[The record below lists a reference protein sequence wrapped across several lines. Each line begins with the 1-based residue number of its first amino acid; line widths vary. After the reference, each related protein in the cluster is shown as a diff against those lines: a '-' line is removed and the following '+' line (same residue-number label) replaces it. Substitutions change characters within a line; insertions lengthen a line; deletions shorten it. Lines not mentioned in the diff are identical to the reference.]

1 LGQKGSALV
10 QVERKKNE
18 LKRSN
23 LPNAEREIQ
32 HILNAFPF
40 SVFLVDSAHKI
51 LAVNDAVVRGFG
63 ITPEQLIGAYCPA
76 AVHGCSEPI
85 PECPLTEAFEKGK
98 AVEREVF
105 DAKSARWMNSAVY
118 PTALATRDG
127 GPVFLHFVRDITE
140 LKNTADA
147 LARSLEHNRA
157 LCDLLQNLQ
166 YCQSSTQILEIVIDQ
181 ILHLSWLGMAAIAV
195 GFLVKEK
202 RLEMVVRRNVT
213 SGQLECCERLAPG
226 ECLCGKVAET
236 GRSIVCSSTDT
247 KHNIRYEGMGDHQHV
262 VLPLSHE
269 GRVLGVLN
277 FYLNSGDK
285 MDSFRLGFLEAAA
298 AAAAAALAGQLAREE
313 TKRTRERCLAQVI
326 SSQEDERK
334 NVAHDLHEQLGQS
347 LSALLMKV
355 QSHRSGNEPS
365 KQDLNDC
372 ETRIRDLI
380 NQVREMARQ
389 LRPTIL
395 DDFGLEFALARHTGD
410 LSERTSLAIDY
421 QYVSSPGRQG
431 RLPAPI
437 EVCLYRVA
445 MEALNNVILH
455 ADATRVSVIV
465 VWQQEKV
472 VLLVEDNGRGFDYSA
487 IREDIERCNGLVG
500 MEERVVLLGGVFKI
514 ESVPQKGTTVSA
526 EIPMEIPR

>member
-10 QVERKKNE
+10 QVEREKGE
-18 LKRSN
+18 LKRSY

-51 LAVNDAVVRGFG
+51 LAVNDAVVREFG
-63 ITPEQLIGAYCPA
+63 ISPEQLIGAYCPA

-85 PECPLTEAFEKGK
+85 LECPLSESFKKGK

-105 DAKSARWMNSAVY
+105 DAKSARWINSAVY
-118 PTALATRDG
+118 PTALVTGDG
-127 GPVFLHFVRDITE
+127 DPVYLHFIRDITE
-140 LKNTADA
+140 LKNTAGE
-147 LARSLEHNRA
+147 LSRSLEHHRA
-157 LCDLLQNLQ
+157 LCDLLQTLQ
-166 YCQSSTQILEIVIDQ
+166 YCQNSTQILEVLIDQ
-181 ILHLSWLGMAAIAV
+181 ILHLSWLGMAATAV

-202 RLEMVVRRNVT
+202 RLEMVARRNVT
-213 SGQLECCERLAPG
+213 SEQLERCESLALG

-247 KHNIRYEGMGDHQHV
+247 KHNIRYEGMANHQHV

-269 GRVLGVLN
+269 GQVLGALN
-277 FYLNSGDK
+277 FYLNPGDK

-313 TKRTRERCLAQVI
+313 AKRTRERCLAQVI

-334 NVAHDLHEQLGQS
+334 HVAHDLHEQLGQS

-365 KQDLNDC
+365 KHDLNEC

-380 NQVREMARQ
+380 DQVREMARQ

-395 DDFGLEFALARHTGD
+395 DDFGLELALARHVEE
-410 LSERTSLAIDY
+410 LSARTTLAIDY
-421 QYVSSPGRQG
+421 QYVSSPDQQG
-431 RLPAPI
+431 RLPTPI

-465 VWQQEKV
+465 VWQREKV

-487 IREDIERCNGLVG
+487 IRKDIERCNGLIG

-514 ESVPQKGTTVSA
+514 ESPPEKGTTVSA
-526 EIPMEIPR
+526 EIPIFSSV